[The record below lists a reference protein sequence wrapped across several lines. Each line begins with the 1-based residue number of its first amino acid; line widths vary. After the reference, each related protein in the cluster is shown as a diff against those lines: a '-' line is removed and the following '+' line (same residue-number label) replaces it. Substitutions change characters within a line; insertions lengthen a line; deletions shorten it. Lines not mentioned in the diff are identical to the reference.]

1 LKGKVF
7 LLGLGERKEKF
18 PQNLTVQIWDAD
30 VVSADDFLG
39 SLTLNL
45 NRIPKPAK
53 SPRRC
58 NLEMVDQK
66 NQRPTLN
73 LFKNRRCKGWWPIVA
88 RETDDS
94 QDITIAADEDGGG
107 GRGGLVLKVSRGR
120 LVLKVSRGGLVLK
133 VSRGGLVLKVSR
145 GGFVLKVSLPFSDFI
160 SIIFLMVS
168 QTANYL
174 LDFLL
179 ISRLLHN
186 H

>member
-1 LKGKVF
+1 MTGDGNFNWRFIFRFDYLKAEDKVVLKRKDF
-7 LLGLGERKEKF
+7 FLGLGDTEHKF
-18 PQNLTVQIWDAD
+18 PPNLTIQIWDAD

-66 NQRPTLN
+66 NRRPTLN

-94 QDITIAADEDGGG
+94 QDITTATDEDGGA
-107 GRGGLVLKVSRGR
+107 RGGLVLKVS
-120 LVLKVSRGGLVLK
+120 LC
-133 VSRGGLVLKVSR
+133 
-145 GGFVLKVSLPFSDFI
+145 FE
-160 SIIFLMVS
+160 
-168 QTANYL
+168 A
-174 LDFLL
+174 
-179 ISRLLHN
+179 
-186 H
+186 